1 MGVLRQKLRSVRT
14 RPFNYERSRFT
25 VFLLQ
30 FTLFAVLI
38 GALLFAAD
46 ARLRPAVRE
55 YALTRASYLA
65 TKAINDAVNEELE
78 TDEIDYLDL
87 VTLEK
92 DDSGRVTALH
102 TNIIKVN
109 NLKSK
114 MSNIIIEEL
123 SRLDTSQI
131 AVPLGNATGIDFFSG
146 MGPNIDI
153 EIIPLGSASTDF
165 KSAFSSAGIN
175 QTRHRITMEISAD
188 VTILLPRD
196 AVTQTVTTQVNVA
209 ETVIVGIVP
218 DSYTNIEDSRSAEEK
233 VIDFTLE

>member
-1 MGVLRQKLRSVRT
+1 MSALKHIRPYDHTRRRLVILAIRFSLFVL
-14 RPFNYERSRFT
+14 
-25 VFLLQ
+25 
-30 FTLFAVLI
+30 
-38 GALLFAAD
+38 ALGIILFAAD
-46 ARLRPAVRE
+46 AKLRPAVRE
-55 YALTRASYLA
+55 YALSRASYLA

-78 TDEIDYLDL
+78 KDGPEYLDL

-109 NLKSK
+109 SLKAR

-123 SRLDTSQI
+123 SDLDSSQI
-131 AVPLGNATGIDFFSG
+131 SVPLGNATGIDFLSG
-146 MGPNIDI
+146 KGPQIDV
-153 EIIPLGSASTDF
+153 EIIPLGSAAADF

-188 VTILLPRD
+188 ITVLLPRD

-209 ETVIVGIVP
+209 ETIIVGVVP
-218 DSYTNIEDSRSAEEK
+218 DSYTNIEDDRSAEEK
-233 VIDFTLE
+233 VIDFTLG

>member
-1 MGVLRQKLRSVRT
+1 MYALRRGKPYDYRKR
-14 RPFNYERSRFT
+14 R
-25 VFLLQ
+25 
-30 FTLFAVLI
+30 LFIMISQLAVAVLI
-38 GALLFAAD
+38 IVVILFCAD
-46 ARLRPAVRE
+46 AKLRPAVRE

-78 TDEIDYLDL
+78 ADEVDYLDL

-109 NLKSK
+109 NLKAK

-123 SRLDTSQI
+123 SSLDTSSI
-131 AVPLGNATGIDFFSG
+131 AVPMGNATGIDFLSG
-146 MGPNIDI
+146 KGPKVDV
-153 EIIPLGSASTDF
+153 EIIPLGSASADF

-188 VTILLPRD
+188 VTVLLPRD
-196 AVTQTVTTQVNVA
+196 AVTQTVTTHVNVA
-209 ETVIVGIVP
+209 ETIIVGVVP
-218 DSYTNIEDSRSAEEK
+218 DSYTNIEDERSAEEK
-233 VIDFTLE
+233 VIDFTLG